1 MQNLDVRTPAGAS
14 APMAGAPPTA
24 RHLELRERAAA
35 YGLATLAEAETLE
48 LYLCRIAPAEAETL
62 ARALLVRFG
71 CLPRVLGATV
81 GELRQVV
88 DAAVAVDLKL
98 LHETTRR
105 VLAFPILK
113 RCPLSSWSAVCA
125 YLKLSLAGQT
135 HESFRVLYLD
145 KANQLIVDALMG
157 EGTVDHAP
165 VYPREVMRRALELA
179 ASACCLVHNHPAGGA
194 NPSAADVEITRQVV
208 EAGKVLGVAV
218 HDHFLV
224 AGEAVVSFK
233 ALGLL

>member
-1 MQNLDVRTPAGAS
+1 MQTSDVQAAVAASTPIEREPFAS
-14 APMAGAPPTA
+14 
-24 RHLELRERAAA
+24 RYLELRERAAV
-35 YGLATLAEAETLE
+35 YGLETLAEAETLE
-48 LYLCRIAPAEAETL
+48 LYLCRITPADARTL
-62 ARALLVRFG
+62 AEALLVRFG

-81 GELRQVV
+81 AELRQVV

-113 RCPLSSWSAVCA
+113 RCLLSSWSAVHA
-125 YLKLSLAGQT
+125 YLKLSLAGQA

-145 KANQLIVDALMG
+145 KANQLIADTLMG

-165 VYPREVMRRALELA
+165 VYPREVMRRALELS
-179 ASACCLVHNHPAGGA
+179 ASACCLVHNHPSGGA
-194 NPSAADVEITRQVV
+194 NPSAADIEITHRVV
-208 EAGKVLGVAV
+208 EAGKALGVAV

-224 AGEAVVSFK
+224 AGEDVVSFK
-233 ALGLL
+233 ALGLM

>member
-1 MQNLDVRTPAGAS
+1 MQTSDALAPVAMPTPMQGEPLAD
-14 APMAGAPPTA
+14 
-24 RHLELRERAAA
+24 RYLELRERAAA
-35 YGLATLAEAETLE
+35 YGLETLAEAETLE
-48 LYLCRIAPAEAETL
+48 LYLCRIAPAEAGRL
-62 ARALLVRFG
+62 AAALLFRFG

-88 DAAVAVDLKL
+88 DATVAVDLKL

-113 RCPLSSWSAVCA
+113 RSLLSSWSAVYA

-145 KANQLIVDALMG
+145 KANQLIADALMG

-179 ASACCLVHNHPAGGA
+179 ASACCLVHNHPSGSAS
-194 NPSAADVEITRQVV
+194 PSSADIEITRRVV
-208 EAGKVLGVAV
+208 EAGKALGVAV

-224 AGEAVVSFK
+224 AGEEVVSFK
-233 ALGLL
+233 ALGLI